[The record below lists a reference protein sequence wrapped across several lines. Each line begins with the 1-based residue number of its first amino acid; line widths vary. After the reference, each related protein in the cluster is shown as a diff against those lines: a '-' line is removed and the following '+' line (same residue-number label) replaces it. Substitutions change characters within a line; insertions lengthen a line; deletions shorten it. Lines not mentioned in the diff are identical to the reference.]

1 MKLAI
6 VGYGAM
12 GKEIE
17 NIAIEKN
24 IVISNIFDIDRPIK
38 ENEEYDFDVAIEFS
52 SPNVVLDNI
61 KLLAQKKKNI
71 VIGTTGWLD
80 KISIVKKYAIEND
93 IGIVWSSNFS
103 IGMQI
108 FFKIVNEAS
117 KLINKFEQYDSFI
130 SEKHH
135 RNKIDSPSG
144 TAISLANI
152 MLSNLQS
159 KDKILTENINRK
171 INSNELQITSI
182 RGGNIFGE
190 HSIYFDSE
198 VDTIE
203 LKHNAK
209 TRKGFANGAILGA
222 NFIYNKKGVY
232 NFEDILF
239 DG

>member
-17 NIAIEKN
+17 NIAKEKN
-24 IVISNIFDIDRPIK
+24 IVISNIFDVDRPIK

-190 HSIYFDSE
+190 HNIYFDSE